1 MHIGEVLNGVYD
13 DEIGWRPSSGSI
25 KPVHVA
31 NGLVRALTGRV
42 SDLSTLHRFLVWWKR
57 GRTPDE
63 ERSYAALVAG
73 DESGVYRS
81 LADNAESFD
90 RARRYLEGLLGTD
103 KAVFPSTEQS
113 DLTLTCAQMASRS
126 GNDRGLGDFGATLL
140 RGAPESAPLAD
151 AFVAA
156 AESDAPRDPITAA
169 VWPLLDAEVRTA
181 TRGQKAGK
189 ALQQPHN
196 REVARALRVAARD
209 LASHE
214 QQQGNRLRTLERVV
228 HFVCVA
234 TQVHAQALAASGEL
248 SNRLPLLM
256 AMGGEQHR
264 DVVAAGEQSL
274 QMMYEQFEAWLGDA
288 VADRLRR
295 GKPLAG
301 DGSVVSAETLDGRTI
316 KAALRQIGVARKGH
330 QEPDD
335 DTLAQRW
342 ADFETARREF
352 GRDDPAEVL
361 GHTLVRCY
369 TREYSSGGPRD
380 FLKALE
386 SRTGLVY
393 PHYQGR
399 GMRRIRPSTSV
410 LDMLVR
416 ACVAVDETL
425 PLEDFLCRL
434 WERFGLVVGGRRS
447 GGWDD
452 AEVLHERGVS
462 IDPDALVGNT
472 EALVQQLE
480 GMGLARRYADNVT
493 FVGDAHAA

>member
-13 DEIGWRPSSGSI
+13 EEMGWRPSSGAI

-31 NGLVRALTGRV
+31 NGLVRALTGQV
-42 SDLSTLHRFLVWWKR
+42 SDLTTLHQFIVWWKK

-63 ERSYAALVAG
+63 DRSYAALTAQ
-73 DESGVYRS
+73 DDSGVYLS
-81 LADNAESFD
+81 LADNADSFD

-103 KAVFPSTEQS
+103 KGVFPSTEQS

-126 GNDRGLGDFGATLL
+126 GNDRGLGDFGASLL
-140 RGAPESAPLAD
+140 RGASDSAILAE
-151 AFVAA
+151 AFIAA
-156 AESDAPRDPITAA
+156 AESASPRDPITAA
-169 VWPLLDAEVRTA
+169 VWPLLDTEVKSTSRA
-181 TRGQKAGK
+181 QKATK
-189 ALQQPHN
+189 ALQRPHN
-196 REVARALRVAARD
+196 QEVVRSLRLAARD

-214 QQQGNRLRTLERVV
+214 RVQGNRLRTLERVV

-234 TQVHAQALAASGEL
+234 TQVHAQALAADGEL
-248 SNRLPLLM
+248 QARMPLLV
-256 AMGGEQHR
+256 AMGGDLHR
-264 DVVAAGEQSL
+264 ELVEAGEQSL
-274 QMMYEQFEAWLGDA
+274 QMMYEQFEEWLGKA
-288 VADRLRR
+288 VAERIRR
-295 GKPLAG
+295 GKAV
-301 DGSVVSAETLDGRTI
+301 DGAEGVIEADTLDGRTVRRV
-316 KAALRQIGVARKGH
+316 LREIGVARKGH
-330 QEPDD
+330 PEPDD
-335 DTLAQRW
+335 DTLDLRM

-352 GRDDPAEVL
+352 GRDDPALVL

-369 TREYSSGGPRD
+369 VREFSSGGPRP
-380 FLKALE
+380 FLQGLE

-399 GMRRIRPSTSV
+399 GMRRIRPSTSI

-416 ACVAVDETL
+416 SCVAVDEL
-425 PLEDFLCRL
+425 VPFEDFLCRL

-447 GGWDD
+447 AAWDD
-452 AEVLHERGVS
+452 AEILHERGVS

-493 FVGDAHAA
+493 FVGDAHVA

>member
-13 DEIGWRPSSGSI
+13 DEIGWRPSSGAI

-31 NGLVRALTGRV
+31 NGLTRALTGRIA
-42 SDLSTLHRFLVWWKR
+42 DLTTLHQFIVWWKQ
-57 GRTPDE
+57 GRVPDE
-63 ERSYAALVAG
+63 ERSYAALVAQ
-73 DESGVYRS
+73 DERGIYRS
-81 LADNAESFD
+81 LADDAEAFD
-90 RARRYLEGLLGTD
+90 RVRRYLEGLLGTD
-103 KAVFPSTEQS
+103 KAVFPSTEKS

-140 RGAPESAPLAD
+140 RGAPESAVLAD
-151 AFVAA
+151 AFVEA
-156 AESDAPRDPITAA
+156 AESEIPRDPITAA
-169 VWPLLDAEVRTA
+169 VWPLLDPGARST
-181 TRGQKAGK
+181 TRGQKAIK
-189 ALQQPHN
+189 ALQRAHN
-196 REVARALRVAARD
+196 RDVVRALRLAARD

-234 TQVHAQALAASGEL
+234 TQVHAQALAAGGDLPS
-248 SNRLPLLM
+248 RMPLLM
-256 AMGGEQHR
+256 AIGGDLHR
-264 DVVAAGEQSL
+264 DLVAAGEQSL
-274 QMMYEQFEAWLGDA
+274 YMMYDQFETWLGEGLA
-288 VADRLRR
+288 ERIRT

-301 DGSVVSAETLDGRTI
+301 EDSVLNVDTLDGRTI
-316 KAALRQIGVARKGH
+316 RAVLRRIGVARRGH
-330 QEPDD
+330 TEPDD
-335 DTLAQRW
+335 DTLAQRF
-342 ADFETARREF
+342 ADFEAARREF
-352 GRDDPAEVL
+352 GREDASLVIA
-361 GHTLVRCY
+361 HTLVRCY
-369 TREYSSGGPRD
+369 GREYSSGGPRD

-416 ACVAVDETL
+416 ACVAVDEL
-425 PLEDFLCRL
+425 VPLEEFLCRL
-434 WERFGLVVGGRRS
+434 WERFGLVVGGRRNS
-447 GGWDD
+447 AWDD

-480 GMGLARRYADNVT
+480 GMGLARRYADHVT
-493 FVGDAHAA
+493 FVGDANAA